1 MADIDPGGHL
11 VSKTGIKPEVTF
23 ISVMEGRR
31 AKRTSIS
38 DSTPR
43 LEGGK
48 PISADIDVGGHLV
61 AKTGIKPEVAFICE
75 IGGHNSFSVKLC
87 F

>member
-1 MADIDPGGHL
+1 LADFDPGGHL
-11 VSKTGIKPEVTF
+11 VAKTSINPGVAF
-23 ISVMEGRR
+23 ISVMVGRR
-31 AKRTSIS
+31 AKWSSIL
-38 DSTPR
+38 DST
-43 LEGGK
+43 

-75 IGGHNSFSVKLC
+75 IGGRNSFSVKLC